1 MQKVSVMY
9 KAALIAILCFSACA
23 VATATSGSGGSA
35 ASSSGGGSSG
45 GGSHAGGSSSG
56 GGGSHG
62 AGGSHAGG
70 SHNGARDSPFNVD
83 GARAGSGFA
92 DAAARTPGVS
102 VTRETVAGRQAT
114 VASYK
119 MHQPISKAERGHLHR
134 AGFFERL
141 NESNGLDII
150 FCRDSYF
157 LLQSNVT
164 DCFRLVNA
172 R

>member
-1 MQKVSVMY
+1 MH

-45 GGSHAGGSSSG
+45 GG
-56 GGGSHG
+56 GSHG

-70 SHNGARDSPFNVD
+70 SHNGARDSRFNVD

-92 DAAARTPGVS
+92 DAAARTPGVT

-119 MHQPISKAERGHLHR
+119 MHQPISEAERGHLHR
-134 AGFFERL
+134 AGFFERV
-141 NESNGLDII
+141 NDPNGLDII

-157 LLQSNVT
+157 LLQSNVRA
-164 DCFRLVNA
+164 CFRLVNA
-172 R
+172 C